1 LAKTRQEKQDQI
13 MTQVLKNSTP
23 QKWYSAAQLAG
34 IFTESM
40 EPTLNQVGDQ
50 MPPGALYGTRSKLIH
65 TQGAVASV
73 KLTNSG
79 EHPFTG
85 VFESADTGIVRLSVA
100 AQPDTNVQELA
111 PGMALKFLRD
121 GIDSS
126 SLVAMYSVDGQ
137 ESWNFFENDFTTH
150 IPAAQS
156 ISLLPLAAKFNTA
169 TDYIQAIG
177 VSDWAQH
184 KSDGLA
190 VDDVHFPFSMRFHP
204 TGEFEFSQTWSGT
217 YFLDQLATIPEGST
231 LYEVYGM
238 SAPEELGG
246 KEYFIGNLVS
256 TSALTSSNWGDNGL
270 FFRHQWA
277 EADVAA
283 MPEWEPYYPFYGN
296 KNAVGTVA
304 KHATKAI
311 KGCPFAHL
319 FQ

>member
-1 LAKTRQEKQDQI
+1 MVAAGKTPSFNDATYLAKSRQDKQAQI
-13 MTQVLKNSTP
+13 MTEVLKNDTP
-23 QKWYSAAQLAG
+23 QNWYGAAQLAG

-50 MPPGALYGTRSKLIH
+50 MPPGQVFGTRSKLIH
-65 TQGAVASV
+65 TQGAVATV

-85 VFESADTGIVRLSVA
+85 VFENADTGVVRLSAA
-100 AQPDTNVQELA
+100 AQPSPDVQDLT

-121 GIDSS
+121 GIDSC

-137 ESWNFFENDFTTH
+137 ESFNFFENDFTTH
-150 IPAAQS
+150 IPVAQS

-184 KSDGLA
+184 GSDGQA
-190 VDDVHFPFSMRFHP
+190 ADEVHFPFSMRFHP
-204 TGEFEFSQTWSGT
+204 TGEFEFSQEWSGT
-217 YFLDQLATIPEGST
+217 YFLDQLETIPEGST
-231 LYEVYGM
+231 LWEVYGM

-246 KEYFIGNLVS
+246 QEYFIGNLET

-277 EADVAA
+277 EDDCAA
-283 MPEWEPYYPFYGN
+283 MPEW
-296 KNAVGTVA
+296 
-304 KHATKAI
+304 
-311 KGCPFAHL
+311 
-319 FQ
+319 